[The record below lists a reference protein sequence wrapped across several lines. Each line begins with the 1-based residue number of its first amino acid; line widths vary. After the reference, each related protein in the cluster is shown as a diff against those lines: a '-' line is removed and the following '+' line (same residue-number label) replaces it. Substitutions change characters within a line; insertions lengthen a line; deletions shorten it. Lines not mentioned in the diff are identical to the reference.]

1 MAKYIGILGSC
12 ATGKSTR
19 VNKLVDHL
27 GNDYDPISYAFSKN
41 DNDYDLPCGR
51 LYPNGLFIAGNKT
64 KAGNWVGA
72 DGIFGKLGSKDL
84 ILEFIDIILLEADT
98 FLVEGYFAV
107 GGSFLRPESMSKYV
121 DTFNQYYFLYDELG
135 EYVERTE
142 ARTGNSWESRGK
154 DPEQSAG
161 WKSNKS
167 FHSGMSKSK
176 DELIASGMTGQ
187 IHQLCKDT
195 DINYFIERYEQGVL

>member
-27 GNDYDPISYAFSKN
+27 GNDYETITYAFSKN

-51 LYPNGLFIAGNKT
+51 LYPNGLFIAGWKT

-84 ILEFIDIILLEADT
+84 ILEFIEIILLEADT

-107 GGSFLRPESMSKYV
+107 GGAFLRPEALSTLFDQY
-121 DTFNQYYFLYDELG
+121 TQYYFTYRYLD

-142 ARTGNSWESRGK
+142 GRTGNSWESRGK
-154 DPEQSAG
+154 DPAISAG
-161 WKSNKS
+161 WKSNKG
-167 FHSGMSKSK
+167 FINGMLKAEE
-176 DELIASGMTGQ
+176 ELIANNMNGE
-187 IHQLCKDT
+187 IHSLTKDA